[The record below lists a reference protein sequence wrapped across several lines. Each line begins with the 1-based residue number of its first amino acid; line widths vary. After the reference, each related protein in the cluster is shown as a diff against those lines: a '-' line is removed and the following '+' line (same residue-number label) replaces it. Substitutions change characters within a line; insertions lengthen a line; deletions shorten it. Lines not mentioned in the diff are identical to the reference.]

1 MTNQRYSVGLSIAS
15 PSEIEH
21 TARQLTTVRNEFLT
35 TGILTLRT
43 PRPIILNSWQRCN
56 VLQVNPA
63 RRYAPLAVARE
74 SQLQNL
80 REANEIL
87 VRATRS
93 VMDHL
98 TDFLAA
104 SGYVVVLS
112 DARGRLLDVVGD
124 ATIRRRL
131 ARIDFVPGG
140 DWSEAAA
147 GTNAIGTALAD
158 GHGVQLMAAEH
169 YCDGW
174 QDLTCT
180 AAPIRHPF
188 TGEVMG
194 ILDVT
199 GDYRLIRTFLT
210 STLAEATL
218 DASQQVQTL
227 LTTNDHASLNRA
239 GYGPGLSL
247 PSSAKNGTKYG
258 PGLSLLPSSAPARPL
273 LPWSTSEISSVDYI
287 QAQLALQQR
296 RALDAERLAAA
307 SSAISA
313 SLDVSVALDKVAEQL
328 AHILRLKC
336 AAVCIFDETDKS
348 EGDVYIWSEQQP
360 LRAETFSTMQALLG
374 QVEAISLIR
383 ERGVPVLID
392 DILASSLLPA
402 TFVEKMGIRSM
413 ALFPLT
419 TARGV
424 IGFIAAPKYTTYH
437 WIVDDVRLGL
447 AFALQSATAI
457 ENARL
462 FDTLQQHN
470 RHVEALN
477 AMAQLLSTLP
487 DPGQHFDTV
496 MERIAEI
503 VNLDAGLV
511 FLCDEGTDNLTLV
524 AQYGQPEIILS
535 DLCAHPLKPL
545 YEVAKRVTMS
555 GEACLINDL
564 KSDGRIIHQPHRALD
579 FCDVMIV
586 PLAASSSTLG
596 VLLVGSHSAR
606 GLTQDDLALFKTIG
620 QQLGMALKNAQL
632 LRAESE
638 MGMLREADRLK
649 SAFLASVSHDLQ
661 SPLTAI
667 RASVESL
674 LDQGIVQSGREQ
686 ENLLHN
692 ISSQAS
698 RLGRLV
704 DQLLDL
710 SKIEAGVLSLDRD
723 WTELPVLIGD
733 TIAKF
738 EGLNK
743 GCRIEQSLSPLPL
756 QYVDPDC
763 LVQVLWNL
771 LENAY
776 RYAPPYSAIKVDARW
791 AETEVL
797 IGVSDRGPGVPLAER
812 EKIFRRFY
820 RLDRDHNRAAMQGN
834 GLGLAI
840 CRGIVE
846 AHDGSIWVEERLG
859 GGSVFYFTLP
869 LPKITPVELEAF
881 GEGTEA
887 VLCDISTKKRELY
900 EPLQTANF
908 ASGR

>member
-1 MTNQRYSVGLSIAS
+1 MTNQRYSMGLSIAS

-21 TARQLTTVRNEFLT
+21 TARQLTTVRDEFLT

-43 PRPIILNSWQRCN
+43 PRPIILNSWRRCN

-87 VRATRS
+87 IRATRS
-93 VMDHL
+93 VMGHL

-112 DARGRLLDVVGD
+112 DAKGRLLDVVGD
-124 ATIRRRL
+124 DTIRRRL

-188 TGEVMG
+188 TGEVIG

-199 GDYRLIRTFLT
+199 GDYRLIRAFLT

-227 LTTNDHASLNRA
+227 LTTNDHASLHRA
-239 GYGPGLSL
+239 GFGPGLLSPL
-247 PSSAKNGTKYG
+247 SSAGYE
-258 PGLSLLPSSAPARPL
+258 PHLSPPLPAPARPL
-273 LPWSTSEISSVDYI
+273 LPWSTSDIASVDYI

-307 SSAISA
+307 SGAISA

-328 AHILRLKC
+328 AHILQLKC
-336 AAVCIFDETDKS
+336 AAVCIFDETDNN
-348 EGDVYIWSEQQP
+348 EGDVYIWSEQQS
-360 LRAETFSTMQALLG
+360 LRVETFSTMQALLG

-383 ERGVPVLID
+383 ERGEPVLID
-392 DILASSLLPA
+392 DILASPLLPA

-424 IGFIAAPKYTTYH
+424 IGFIAAPRYTTYH
-437 WIVDDVRLGL
+437 WVVDDVRLGL
-447 AFALQSATAI
+447 AFAMQSATAI

-462 FDTLQQHN
+462 FDTLQQHS

-487 DPGQHFDTV
+487 DPGQHFNTV

-503 VNLDAGLV
+503 MNLDAGMV
-511 FLCDEGTDNLTLV
+511 FLCNEGTDSLTLV

-535 DLCAHPLKPL
+535 DLCAQPLKPL
-545 YEVAKRVTMS
+545 YEVAKRVTIT

-564 KSDGRIIHQPHRALD
+564 KSDSRIIHQLHRDLD
-579 FCDVMIV
+579 FSDAMIV
-586 PLAASSSTLG
+586 PLAAGGTTLG

-620 QQLGMALKNAQL
+620 QQLGMALKNTQL

-638 MGMLREADRLK
+638 MGILREADRLK
-649 SAFLASVSHDLQ
+649 SAFLASVSHDLR

-674 LDQGIVQSGREQ
+674 LDQGTDQSGLEQ
-686 ENLLHN
+686 ANLLHN

-704 DQLLDL
+704 DQLLDV

-723 WTELPVLIGD
+723 WTELPVLIAD

-756 QYVDPDC
+756 QYIDPDC
-763 LVQVLWNL
+763 FVQVLWNL

-776 RYAPPYSAIKVDARW
+776 RYAPLYSAIKVEARW
-791 AETEVL
+791 TETEVL
-797 IGVSDRGPGVPLAER
+797 MGVCDRGPGVPLEER

-846 AHDGSIWVEERLG
+846 AHGGTIWVEERLG

-869 LPKITPVELEAF
+869 LPKITPVEFEAF
-881 GEGTEA
+881 EEGTEA
-887 VLCDISTKKRELY
+887 ALCEIGTRRELY

>member
-1 MTNQRYSVGLSIAS
+1 MTNQHYSVGLSIAS
-15 PSEIEH
+15 PSENEH

-43 PRPIILNSWQRCN
+43 PRPIILSSWQRCN

-112 DARGRLLDVVGD
+112 DAKGRLLDVVGD
-124 ATIRRRL
+124 ATIRRHL

-227 LTTNDHASLNRA
+227 LTTNDHTSLNRA

-247 PSSAKNGTKYG
+247 PSSAKNGAEYG
-258 PGLSLLPSSAPARPL
+258 PGLSLLPSSVPARPL
-273 LPWSTSEISSVDYI
+273 LPWSTSEIPSVDYI

-307 SSAISA
+307 SGAISA

-336 AAVCIFDETDKS
+336 AAVCMFDETDKS

-383 ERGVPVLID
+383 ERGEPVLID

-503 VNLDAGLV
+503 MNLDAGMV
-511 FLCDEGTDNLTLV
+511 FLCDEGADSLNLV

-586 PLAASSSTLG
+586 PLAASSTTLG

-667 RASVESL
+667 RASVESV

-723 WTELPVLIGD
+723 WTELPVLIAD

-763 LVQVLWNL
+763 FVQVLWNL

-776 RYAPPYSAIKVDARW
+776 RYAPPYSAIKVEARW
-791 AETEVL
+791 TGTEML

-820 RLDRDHNRAAMQGN
+820 RLDRGHNRTSMQGN

-846 AHDGSIWVEERLG
+846 AHGGSIWVEERSG

-869 LPKITPVELEAF
+869 LPKITPAELEAF

-887 VLCDISTKKRELY
+887 ALCDISTKKRELY